1 MQGVMIDDRKISLRV
16 RHPVHPRSSHARNL
30 GGVEGRAAIHESNA
44 EVNSGG
50 VVLVAAYSDVFPPG
64 LESAI
69 FAFILLRPKH
79 PIQRL
84 LNARP
89 LCRVSLSASFRAA
102 SAGRFS
108 SEAPVLSVEDDRGR
122 TAIKDGGVSAVYR
135 TGFGI
140 GHRGYQFVFQVLVK
154 RVRQQLT
161 TAIASAGNSLAEPPL
176 ITGSANRKQTLC
188 YNNLRN
194 LERSRER

>member
-1 MQGVMIDDRKISLRV
+1 MMLTLSAKLRL
-16 RHPVHPRSSHARNL
+16 SHCGNNGA
-30 GGVEGRAAIHESNA
+30 VT
-44 EVNSGG
+44 
-50 VVLVAAYSDVFPPG
+50 
-64 LESAI
+64 
-69 FAFILLRPKH
+69 
-79 PIQRL
+79 IQRL

-194 LERSRER
+194 LERSRERQHGVDRMKEIPIIQPRAGAFAAK